1 MKNLM
6 IPALALFLSA
16 AAQADD
22 SPLWMRYCAISPD
35 GQTIAFSYQGDR
47 SRISLNRFSNIS
59 EFRSMISA
67 Y

>member
-35 GQTIAFSYQGDR
+35 GQTIAFFLPRGYLHGP
-47 SRISLNRFSNIS
+47 F
-59 EFRSMISA
+59 FRRESPAVDNTSGS
-67 Y
+67 

>member
-22 SPLWMRYCAISPD
+22 SPLWMRYCAISPGRAD
-35 GQTIAFSYQGDR
+35 DR
-47 SRISLNRFSNIS
+47 VFLPRGYLHGPF
-59 EFRSMISA
+59 FRRKSPAVDNTSGA
-67 Y
+67 

>member
-22 SPLWMRYCAISPD
+22 SPLLCDLPGRADDRVFLPRGYLHGPFFRRKSPAVD
-35 GQTIAFSYQGDR
+35 NTSGA
-47 SRISLNRFSNIS
+47 
-59 EFRSMISA
+59 
-67 Y
+67 